1 MLRKIFLLIFLI
13 ICFAPAAARAHDI
26 VVVQGLQIKPYDEA
40 VRGFRNS
47 CDANTKKFLL
57 SDLGGTDFVRLIRE
71 ERPRLILAVGPEALK
86 KVRPIMDIPIV
97 YLMVINPQSMV
108 KGHRNVTGVAMNVA
122 PEKYLDLLT
131 RISPKPK
138 MVGVICDPAKSG
150 YLVKRAQQAARGRGI
165 ELAVREVQT
174 PREVPDALTS
184 LKGIVDALWMFPD
197 TTVVTP
203 ETVELFLLTSQEN
216 RFPVIGFAGKY
227 VEMGA
232 LAALDI
238 DSFDQGRQAGEMAAR
253 ILDGSAVAD
262 LPGGEARSTT
272 VKVNR
277 SVAKKLGISL
287 ENIDRLTPSK
297 F

>member
-1 MLRKIFLLIFLI
+1 MLRKIFLVIFLI
-13 ICFAPAAARAHDI
+13 LCFGPAAARAHDI
-26 VVVQGLQIKPYDEA
+26 VVIQGLHVKPYDEA

-47 CDANTKKFLL
+47 CDAETKKFLL
-57 SDLGGTDFVRLIRE
+57 TDLVGTDYVRLIRE

-86 KVRPIMDIPIV
+86 KVRPVRDIPIV
-97 YLMVINPQSMV
+97 YLMVINPQSIV

-131 RISPKPK
+131 RISPKPR

-150 YLVKRAQQAARGRGI
+150 YLVKRAQQAARTRGI
-165 ELAVREVQT
+165 ELAVLEVQT
-174 PREVPDALTS
+174 PRDVPDALTS

-238 DSFDQGRQAGEMAAR
+238 DSFDQGRQAGEMAAQ
-253 ILDGSAVAD
+253 ILNGSAVAD
-262 LPGGEARSTT
+262 LPGAEARSTT

-277 SVAKKLGISL
+277 SVARKLGISL
-287 ENIDRLTPSK
+287 ENIDRLTPAK
-297 F
+297 

>member
-1 MLRKIFLLIFLI
+1 MRKFFLLIFLI
-13 ICFAPAAARAHDI
+13 LCFGPAAAHAHDI

-47 CDANTKKFLL
+47 CDAETKKFLL
-57 SDLGGTDFVRLIRE
+57 SDLVGGDYVRLIRE

-86 KVRPIMDIPIV
+86 KVRPIRDIPIV
-97 YLMVINPQSMV
+97 YLMVINPQSIV

-131 RISPKPK
+131 RISPKPR

-174 PREVPDALTS
+174 PRDVPDALTS

-232 LAALDI
+232 LTALDI
-238 DSFDQGRQAGEMAAR
+238 DSFDQGRQAGDMAAH
-253 ILDGSAVAD
+253 ILNGSAVAD
-262 LPGGEARSTT
+262 LPGAEARSTT

-277 SVAKKLGISL
+277 SVARKLGISL
-287 ENIDRLTPSK
+287 ENIDRLSPSK
-297 F
+297 

>member
-1 MLRKIFLLIFLI
+1 MLRKIFLVIFLI
-13 ICFAPAAARAHDI
+13 ICFGPAAARAHDI

-47 CDANTKKFLL
+47 CAANTKKFLL
-57 SDLGGTDFVRLIRE
+57 ADLGGMDFVRLIRE

-97 YLMVINPQSMV
+97 YLMVINPQSIV

-131 RISPKPK
+131 RISPRPK

-184 LKGIVDALWMFPD
+184 LKGIIDALWMLPD

-238 DSFDQGRQAGEMAAR
+238 DSFDQGRQAGEMAVR
-253 ILDGSAVAD
+253 ILNGSAVAD
-262 LPGGEARSTT
+262 LPGAEARSTT

-287 ENIDRLTPSK
+287 ENIDRLNPSK
-297 F
+297 

>member
-1 MLRKIFLLIFLI
+1 MLRKIFLVIFLI
-13 ICFAPAAARAHDI
+13 ICFGPAAARAHDI

-47 CDANTKKFLL
+47 CAANIKKFLL
-57 SDLGGTDFVRLIRE
+57 ADLGGTDFVRLIRE

-131 RISPKPK
+131 RISPRPK

-253 ILDGSAVAD
+253 ILNGSAVAD
-262 LPGGEARSTT
+262 LPGAEARSTM

-287 ENIDRLTPSK
+287 ENIDRLNPAK
-297 F
+297 

>member
-1 MLRKIFLLIFLI
+1 MRKIFLLIFLI
-13 ICFAPAAARAHDI
+13 LCFGPAAALAHDI

-40 VRGFRNS
+40 VRGFRTS

-57 SDLGGTDFVRLIRE
+57 ADLVGGDYVRLIRE

-86 KVRPIMDIPIV
+86 KVRPITDIPIV

-122 PEKYLDLLT
+122 PEKYLDLLA

-174 PREVPDALTS
+174 PRDVPDALTS

-227 VEMGA
+227 VDLGA

-253 ILDGSAVAD
+253 ILKGSAVAD
-262 LPGGEARSTT
+262 LPGTEARSTT

-287 ENIDRLTPSK
+287 ENIDRLTLSK
-297 F
+297 

>member
-1 MLRKIFLLIFLI
+1 MRKAFLLIFLI
-13 ICFAPAAARAHDI
+13 ICFGPAAALAHDI

-57 SDLGGTDFVRLIRE
+57 SDLRGTDFVRLIRE

-174 PREVPDALTS
+174 PRDVPDALTS

-203 ETVELFLLTSQEN
+203 ETVELFLLASQEN

-238 DSFDQGRQAGEMAAR
+238 DSFDQGRQAGEMAEH
-253 ILDGSAVAD
+253 ILKGSAVAD
-262 LPGGEARSTT
+262 LPGAEARSTT

-287 ENIDRLTPSK
+287 ENIDRLNSSK
-297 F
+297 

>member
-1 MLRKIFLLIFLI
+1 LLRNVFLVILAVMLFGST
-13 ICFAPAAARAHDI
+13 AAHARDI
-26 VVVQGLQIKPYDEA
+26 VVVQGLHIKPYDEA

-47 CDANTKKFLL
+47 CDGDEKKLVL
-57 SDLGGTDFVRLIRE
+57 PDLAGADIVRLVRE
-71 ERPRLILAVGPEALK
+71 ERPRLILAVGADALK
-86 KVRPIMDIPIV
+86 KVRTIRDIPIV

-122 PEKYLDLLT
+122 PERYLDLMTQL
-131 RISPKPK
+131 SPKPK
-138 MVGVICDPAKSG
+138 TVGVICDPIKSG
-150 YLVKRAQQAARGRGI
+150 SLVKRAQQTARARGI
-165 ELAVREVQT
+165 ELVVREVQS
-174 PREVPDALTS
+174 PREVPDALAS
-184 LKGIVDALWMFPD
+184 LKGMVDALWMFPD

-203 ETVELFLLTSQEN
+203 ETVELFLLTSQES

-253 ILDGSAVAD
+253 ILNGSPVAD
-262 LPGGEARSTT
+262 LPGAEARSTA

-287 ENIDRLTPSK
+287 ESIDRLTTK
-297 F
+297 

>member
-1 MLRKIFLLIFLI
+1 
-13 ICFAPAAARAHDI
+13 
-26 VVVQGLQIKPYDEA
+26 
-40 VRGFRNS
+40 
-47 CDANTKKFLL
+47 
-57 SDLGGTDFVRLIRE
+57 
-71 ERPRLILAVGPEALK
+71 PR
-86 KVRPIMDIPIV
+86 
-97 YLMVINPQSMV
+97 
-108 KGHRNVTGVAMNVA
+108 
-122 PEKYLDLLT
+122 
-131 RISPKPK
+131 

-174 PREVPDALTS
+174 PRDVPDALTS

-232 LAALDI
+232 LTALDI
-238 DSFDQGRQAGEMAAR
+238 DSFDQGRQAGEMAAH
-253 ILDGSAVAD
+253 ILNGSAVAD
-262 LPGGEARSTT
+262 LPGAEARSTT

-277 SVAKKLGISL
+277 SVARKLGISL
-287 ENIDRLTPSK
+287 ENIDRLNPSK
-297 F
+297 